1 MAWKGPR
8 DPKTLLTCKI
18 HTDKSYCP
26 TLGPFWYPRGPKRAR
41 FGPKSPFGGPG
52 GPWAALGGL
61 ISAQLP
67 LNGVTGLDSWLP
79 HTLTWYGGF
88 LLRPRAPKVPFLA
101 QNASFWISNGVPTS
115 PITTVQQDS
124 AGWDA
129 KWTMTYWAYI
139 SAARAPKGLFGPES
153 FSFVAPLW
161 AEFHF
166 GRTIGIWAPHFGC
179 PERRNGTPSS

>member
-67 LNGVTGLDSWLP
+67 LDGVTGLDSWLP
-79 HTLTWYGGF
+79 HTLTWYDGF
-88 LLRPRAPKVPFLA
+88 LLRPRAQKSLFWPKMP
-101 QNASFWISNGVPTS
+101 
-115 PITTVQQDS
+115 
-124 AGWDA
+124 
-129 KWTMTYWAYI
+129 
-139 SAARAPKGLFGPES
+139 LFGSLMGSQQVQSPPSKRILLAGMLNEPWHIGPT
-153 FSFVAPLW
+153 FQPQGPQKGYLAPNPSVLW
-161 AEFHF
+161 
-166 GRTIGIWAPHFGC
+166 PHWGPNFISVGL
-179 PERRNGTPSS
+179 